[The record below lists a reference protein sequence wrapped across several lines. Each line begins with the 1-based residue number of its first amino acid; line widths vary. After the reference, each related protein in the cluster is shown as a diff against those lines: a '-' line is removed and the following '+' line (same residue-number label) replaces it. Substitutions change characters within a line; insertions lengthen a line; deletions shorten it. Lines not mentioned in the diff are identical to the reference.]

1 MTEEIHGVIE
11 NCMGNIGRNINL
23 FFTSNRVIVAKTGN
37 TFAWQ
42 YAFGAVG
49 GIIEKKAIQKRS
61 EEMKK
66 LSVESILTADKKNF
80 DIPYIEVN
88 KVEMKKPGM
97 LSGGIIKIFTNT
109 KKYQFVLQNKKS
121 YENYLNLMTSLF
133 NVKLTEL

>member
-1 MTEEIHGVIE
+1 
-11 NCMGNIGRNINL
+11 
-23 FFTSNRVIVAKTGN
+23 
-37 TFAWQ
+37 
-42 YAFGAVG
+42 
-49 GIIEKKAIQKRS
+49 
-61 EEMKK
+61 MKK

>member
-49 GIIEKKAIQKRS
+49 GIIEKKS
-61 EEMKK
+61 NSKK
-66 LSVESILTADKKNF
+66 IRRNEK
-80 DIPYIEVN
+80 
-88 KVEMKKPGM
+88 
-97 LSGGIIKIFTNT
+97 IIC
-109 KKYQFVLQNKKS
+109 
-121 YENYLNLMTSLF
+121 
-133 NVKLTEL
+133 